1 MENVKNG
8 ELNALLEDLV
18 DFANSNEYQHPSY
31 KAYADDFCNSF
42 NRLVAELQTNEQK
55 EVLEKIYNDFYLE
68 IVTIV
73 DHFNRRPDR
82 DIKTLENR
90 YRKLK
95 QLILNG
101 IALEPK
107 KPTIYQPQQYK
118 SKAEGETKTTLNLKD
133 EIEGYF
139 YYLQFDD
146 CRKHKKILSDD
157 DFERLVGW
165 IEDYYKNGLE
175 VPKIKN
181 PIKEV
186 NTAKGNVIETF
197 RKFYKYKYPNSSYP
211 ESLWLLIKTIF
222 FQYRNDTPSN
232 ISKAKKSTDY
242 DILINKYKKN
252 TTSVNS

>member
-8 ELNALLEDLV
+8 EINALLEDLV

-82 DIKTLENR
+82 EIKTLENR

-107 KPTIYQPQQYK
+107 KQTIYQTQQDK
-118 SKAEGETKTTLNLKD
+118 NKAEEEIKSFEDLFHDSNLIDESLDVLRNAEPPLIDKKDNWIGKPRGAICVWTDELKTRGIMKRAD
-133 EIEGYF
+133 G
-139 YYLQFDD
+139 
-146 CRKHKKILSDD
+146 KILSKY
-157 DFERLVGW
+157 L
-165 IEDYYKNGLE
+165 
-175 VPKIKN
+175 PSKIKDFS
-181 PIKEV
+181 ISESM
-186 NTAKGNVIETF
+186 F
-197 RKFYKYKYPNSSYP
+197 RKHQNRAEDDYRLQFKSAISK
-211 ESLWLLIKTIF
+211 IKT
-222 FQYRNDTPSN
+222 T
-232 ISKAKKSTDY
+232 
-242 DILINKYKKN
+242 
-252 TTSVNS
+252 